1 MNSLQQTSIQYQH
14 RILMLCSS
22 VLNES
27 RSDCMLW
34 LLLLQQC
41 CSSCSTFAAVA
52 DLFFSAPSFVL
63 SIIPMFIFFLT
74 PLLVPYFLSHL
85 CWLLLTNLQPS
96 SPARLLPHYL
106 FVSPVT
112 LLWPRSV
119 SPQRMRRSFHL
130 PLIRVKEDSGLL
142 CCIRVSSTVSVGRQP
157 LCKGGSCSVFLC
169 KCVYVLWVPGLIFL
183 CSGSRRRSS
192 APQSLNDIVS
202 CQHNYFWT

>member
-63 SIIPMFIFFLT
+63 SIIPMFIFFSHSPT
-74 PLLVPYFLSHL
+74 CPLFPVPLVLVAANQFAALFSR
-85 CWLLLTNLQPS
+85 S
-96 SPARLLPHYL
+96 SPSTL
-106 FVSPVT
+106 FVCFPRHSFVT
-112 LLWPRSV
+112 SLCLS
-119 SPQRMRRSFHL
+119 S
-130 PLIRVKEDSGLL
+130 EDETF
-142 CCIRVSSTVSVGRQP
+142 ISSASHTCEGGQWIVVLHKSIEYS
-157 LCKGGSCSVFLC
+157 LGGS
-169 KCVYVLWVPGLIFL
+169 P
-183 CSGSRRRSS
+183 
-192 APQSLNDIVS
+192 ASL
-202 CQHNYFWT
+202 

>member
-1 MNSLQQTSIQYQH
+1 MKVDQIVCFDY
-14 RILMLCSS
+14 CCYSS
-22 VLNES
+22 AAAPAPP
-27 RSDCMLW
+27 
-34 LLLLQQC
+34 LLLLQT
-41 CSSCSTFAAVA
+41 CSSLHPLSLSQSSPC
-52 DLFFSAPSFVL
+52 LF
-63 SIIPMFIFFLT
+63 FFLT

-169 KCVYVLWVPGLIFL
+169 KCVYVLWVPGLILL